1 MISVGGKSQEE
12 VPELLLRVQEGL
24 QPGKAER
31 SQNLKNDRKDVD
43 RRRRTVDNRYTKRR
57 NDRHPRIQRQN
68 RKQIS

>member
-12 VPELLLRVQEGL
+12 VPELLFRVQEGL

-43 RRRRTVDNRYTKRR
+43 RRRRIVDNRYTKRR
-57 NDRHPRIQRQN
+57 IDRHPRI
-68 RKQIS
+68 